1 LGDVRVFLSDF
12 MFIGLAVDVSSTQQ
26 AATCLNCARDGG
38 WKLQNFD
45 IGEQQSEYI
54 YDRPKI

>member
-1 LGDVRVFLSDF
+1 
-12 MFIGLAVDVSSTQQ
+12 MFVGLAVDVSSTQQ
-26 AATCLNCARDGG
+26 VATCLNCARDGG
-38 WKLQNFD
+38 CKLQNFD